1 MPRVQA
7 LADNYRQYD
16 TSQLIRGFQAREG
29 KTQQEMAEILGISQ
43 PMYHK
48 KLINIDFTLKDIQRL
63 VVPLKLSD
71 SEILWLV
78 KGKEQK

>member
-1 MPRVQA
+1 MPRVDA
-7 LADNYRQYD
+7 LKDNYRQYD

-29 KTQQEMAEILGISQ
+29 KTQKEMAEILGISQ

-48 KLINIDFTLKDIQRL
+48 KLINIQFDLKDIQRL
-63 VVPLKLSD
+63 VRPLHLSD

-78 KGKEQK
+78 KGKE